1 MPIFIYNLAYITYI
15 YICIYIIINKL
26 YLANA
31 IKNPLKL
38 TNCLR
43 STQILAAH
51 TTESR

>member
-43 STQILAAH
+43 STQILA
-51 TTESR
+51 TNSTKSR